1 MKKNKGFTL
10 VEIIGVITIIAI
22 ILVFAVPAVVGILKK
37 NDVNEYDRF
46 IKDLCLSTETYAE
59 LNINS
64 YPNLNNIGNSY
75 QISMQILLDN
85 SYVKSTAVN
94 PKTDEKIKGTDI
106 VKITKNS
113 DGNFS
118 CEYIAN

>member
-46 IKDLCLSTETYAE
+46 IKDLCLSAE

>member
-59 LNINS
+59 LKKEYQTLKALLNVS
-64 YPNLNNIGNSY
+64 GVNLTEI
-75 QISMQILLDN
+75 
-85 SYVKSTAVN
+85 
-94 PKTDEKIKGTDI
+94 DEIK
-106 VKITKNS
+106 
-113 DGNFS
+113 
-118 CEYIAN
+118 E